1 MLRKLGLAAGPLAF
15 LELANAPMELEGPAR
30 LTAAVALLMAVWWR
44 TRPGTALDTANR

>member
-15 LELANAPMELEGPAR
+15 LALANAPMELEGPAR
-30 LTAAVALLMAVWWR
+30 LTAAVAVWWR